1 MILRHASTGLF
12 CLLILLFFNISCSAG
27 TREDIATLLQYIEQ
41 SKCTFTRNG
50 NQYDSL
56 AARQHIEKKYNYYM
70 KRITTAE
77 EFIQYSA
84 TKSTLTGKP
93 YKVFCDEVGMN
104 SSDWLNA
111 ELDKIRTQ

>member
-1 MILRHASTGLF
+1 MIFRHISTGLF
-12 CLLILLFFNISCSAG
+12 CLFILLSFHISCSAG
-27 TREDIATLLQYIEQ
+27 TTEEIANLLQYIEE
-41 SKCTFTRNG
+41 SKCTFIRNG
-50 NQYDSL
+50 NQYNSL
-56 AARQHIEKKYNYYM
+56 AAREHIEKKYNYYK

-104 SSDWLNA
+104 SSDWLNV
-111 ELDKIRTQ
+111 ELDKMRAR